1 MHHLTQSHGEAEVNK
16 AEICLVQKLAVV
28 TKSKAKA
35 ERSVTLEDWKDLVII
50 TSTLVCSLMLASR
63 ANGFTVK
70 WQH

>member
-1 MHHLTQSHGEAEVNK
+1 MHHLTRSHGEAEVNK

-28 TKSKAKA
+28 SKSKAKA
-35 ERSVTLEDWKDLVII
+35 ERSATLDDWEDLVII
-50 TSTLVCSLMLASR
+50 PVTLVCSLMLASR